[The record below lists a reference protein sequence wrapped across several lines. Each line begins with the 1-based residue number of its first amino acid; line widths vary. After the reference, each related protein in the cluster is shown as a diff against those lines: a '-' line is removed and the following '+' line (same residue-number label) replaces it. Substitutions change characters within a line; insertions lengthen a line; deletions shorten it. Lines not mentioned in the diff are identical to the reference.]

1 MERKELIDKIIK
13 FCIEYKV
20 FKYKVSI
27 ETINNRIAEI
37 LDDPVHVES
46 LINTIIKRTMYQ
58 RNIDINKIA
67 LLRSE
72 LEKIKTELEHKERI
86 CV

>member
-1 MERKELIDKIIK
+1 MERLELIDKITD

-20 FKYKVSI
+20 FKNKGDIEAVKYKI
-27 ETINNRIAEI
+27 DEL

-46 LINTIIKRTMYQ
+46 LINTIIKKTMYQ
-58 RNIDINKIA
+58 RNVDITKIV

-72 LEKIKTELEHKERI
+72 LEKIKTELEHMERI
-86 CV
+86 NV